1 MELNRLFREINHAVV
16 LSYDDKENLLAR
28 MIAICELNDGCQLD
42 AQAALKVCRREM
54 KRHHQPDEFYFVKPD
69 GPGENAVFIIAGKFL
84 ANDVHF

>member
-54 KRHHQPDEFYFVKPD
+54 KRHHQPDEFYFVNNIPRLRNGKPD
-69 GPGENAVFIIAGKFL
+69 RYSLRKTMKNW
-84 ANDVHF
+84 